1 MKIANTLSILLGTV
15 LGIISAQWIFS
26 PESAAQSLS
35 MVCLEG
41 DARNTQVR
49 DLTAFFLG
57 TSIMSILSFV
67 TKQYQWIFS
76 VGLIFLIAGIF
87 NVLTAIN
94 YETEIAI
101 ASLISEL
108 IFTSMAFTAAY
119 IYKTKNL

>member
-1 MKIANTLSILLGTV
+1 MKVANVLSILLTVV
-15 LGIISAQWIFS
+15 LGLIATQWIIS
-26 PESAAQSLS
+26 PESAALSLN
-35 MVCLEG
+35 MPYLEG

-49 DLTAFFLG
+49 DFTAFFLG
-57 TSIMSILSFV
+57 TSIMSILSFI

-76 VGLIFLIAGIF
+76 AGLIFLIAGIF

-119 IYKTKNL
+119 IYKTNNL